1 MWWETGGCGTRGD
14 RVCRG
19 FGKVA
24 VAADVGASYGVCGKA
39 SGVRGE
45 GGGEGKRVQVQVGG
59 EPGR

>member
-1 MWWETGGCGTRGD
+1 M
-14 RVCRG
+14 CRG

-45 GGGEGKRVQVQVGG
+45 GGGEGKRVQVQVQVGG